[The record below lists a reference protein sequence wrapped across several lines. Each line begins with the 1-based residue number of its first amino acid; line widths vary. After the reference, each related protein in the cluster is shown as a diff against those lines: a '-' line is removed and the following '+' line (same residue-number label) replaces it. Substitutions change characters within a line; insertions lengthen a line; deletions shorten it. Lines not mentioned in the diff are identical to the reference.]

1 MIVRARYTIIS
12 QLRVLAYEEPRTIGC
27 VVALVWLAGRLTY
40 LFVRARASV
49 HIHATGVPAA
59 SMTQPPKSSF
69 PVDLTYSNPLIGEFL
84 QVKGVMND
92 APTTE
97 IVELVEPNLRLPCKR
112 CPGYETHRILLVG
125 DSHFAFEKVGGD
137 HRRRRQQQHDNMEPQ
152 ELQQDHTKDDQSVEP
167 FDVANKRLLLAPT
180 NTYRRRVLAGL
191 VQDLYAA
198 RPLPSSTTITHCLT
212 VCIHS

>member
-1 MIVRARYTIIS
+1 MIARPRYTIIS
-12 QLRVLAYEEPRTIGC
+12 QSTVLAHQEPRTIGC
-27 VVALVWLAGRLTY
+27 VVALVWLAGRLAY
-40 LFVRARASV
+40 LFVRARANV

-59 SMTQPPKSSF
+59 SMMKQHKSSF

-97 IVELVEPNLRLPCKR
+97 IVELVEPNFRLPCKC
-112 CPGYETHRILLVG
+112 CPGYETHRMLLIG

-137 HRRRRQQQHDNMEPQ
+137 QRHPRQQQHDNMEPQ
-152 ELQQDHTKDDQSVEP
+152 ELHQDRTKDDQSVEP
-167 FDVANKRLLLAPT
+167 FDVANKRLLLAPA

-191 VQDLYAA
+191 IQDLYAA
-198 RPLPSSTTITHCLT
+198 RPLPGSTAITFSST
-212 VCIHS
+212 V